1 MYEWHP
7 GKLPT
12 HMEPEKWRDILKM
25 FLQNLS
31 SSAIAEKSGHN
42 IKQILKAVGYARS
55 AMATDVPTA
64 FSELTENM
72 ESLRFYD
79 FGTDK
84 QPIFG
89 IIFHKD
95 YIWFSK
101 IDVLR
106 PATDQLTGVK
116 FSAFVS
122 KNTFELVEEN
132 QHAKNEIVDFWTT
145 QKHILIGRS
154 GLRSEKFG
162 LYLAEAIWRHNH
174 RKQSCTSQIEHLLY
188 IIGRAWYVRNKK

>member
-31 SSAIAEKSGHN
+31 SSAIALSSGQN
-42 IKQILKAVGYARS
+42 IKQILKAIGYARS
-55 AMATDVPTA
+55 AMATDIPNA
-64 FSELTENM
+64 FLELAENM

-79 FGTDK
+79 FGTDNH
-84 QPIFG
+84 PIFG
-89 IIFHKD
+89 IVFHKD

-101 IDVLR
+101 VDDSK
-106 PATDQLTGVK
+106 PATDQLTGVN

-122 KNTFELVEEN
+122 KNTFELTEED
-132 QHAKNEIVDFWTT
+132 QEIRKVIEDFWAS
-145 QKHILIGRS
+145 QKHILTGRS

-188 IIGRAWYVRNKK
+188 IIGQAWHVRNKK